1 MTNASFRIAR
11 LTLAVLVFLFAF
23 PAIVDAQVTTARLD
37 GVIKD
42 SSGAIIPGVTV
53 VAKNDAT
60 GIPYEALSSDM
71 GIFVLPQL
79 PPGTYTVSSEL
90 PDSSVGLFKT

>member
-1 MTNASFRIAR
+1 MSINPSRRTPR
-11 LTLAVLVFLFAF
+11 LSLAVLTFLLVFPLLLE
-23 PAIVDAQVTTARLD
+23 AQVTTARLD

-53 VAKNDAT
+53 VAKNDGT
-60 GIPYEALSSDM
+60 GIPYEAVTNEL

-79 PPGTYTVSSEL
+79 PPGTYTVWLQARRSCR
-90 PDSSVGLFKT
+90 